1 MTDGDLLNATRTLSV
16 LINALP
22 DATLSFLTQPTNTF
36 AGQVISSPTGV
47 QVRPLQGATPVQGLN
62 ITMSIGNNPIGGTLF
77 GIAKVATDANGIAS
91 FPFLRIN
98 SVGNGYT
105 LIAAAN
111 ASFPAIS
118 NAFDNTIPPGSTLS
132 FTGTMPIGFVADLTI
147 PTPVTVMA
155 QDITSTP
162 LPGVTVT
169 LATGINP
176 HGAILSGN
184 LTAITNASGI
194 ATFNNFTQNRGG
206 YGYTLSATAGGIPA
220 ASSPL
225 FNVEGFAPAGNV
237 NIKRASHTATLLAN
251 GMVLLAGGSSGGG
264 TATAELYDPITGT
277 YTPTGGDM
285 GAKRYQHKAT
295 LLPNGKV
302 LIAGGYDDTLPGG
315 PDSLASAELYDPA
328 TGAFTATSS
337 MSVERFRPTATLL
350 PNGKVLIAGGAHYT
364 GGGAGVALNSGEV
377 YEPATGSFT
386 LVGNTMSNL
395 RDGATAT
402 LLPNGKVLM
411 TGGPQGVSSA
421 DLYDPATNSFAQTGS
436 MTIDRAIHTATLLA
450 NGQGANNGRTKAQ
463 CRTFTLTSAEI
474 YDPATGLFTA
484 TGNMIEAR
492 QRHAATLLPNGT
504 VMVTGGIGLQSPA
517 SPMAGEIYDPV
528 TGLFRAS
535 DDMDSPRVFVN
546 SSTLL
551 PNGRVLIA
559 GGNNANSNLST
570 ELFYPLDPPFPTAA
584 FNVAPDL
591 GTSRSL

>member
-1 MTDGDLLNATRTLSV
+1 M
-16 LINALP
+16 
-22 DATLSFLTQPTNTF
+22 
-36 AGQVISSPTGV
+36 
-47 QVRPLQGATPVQGLN
+47 QGLN

-132 FTGTMPIGFVADLTI
+132 FTGTMPTGFVANLTI

-176 HGAILSGN
+176 HGATLSGT
-184 LTAITNASGI
+184 LTAITNVTGI

-206 YGYTLSATAGGIPA
+206 YGYTLSASAGGIPA

-237 NIKRASHTATLLAN
+237 TIRRASHTATLLAN

-277 YTPTGGDM
+277 YTPTGSM
-285 GAKRYQHKAT
+285 VVKRYEHEAA
-295 LLPNGKV
+295 LLPDGKV

-328 TGAFTATSS
+328 TGTFTATSS
-337 MSVERFRPTATLL
+337 MSVERSRPTATLL
-350 PNGKVLIAGGAHYT
+350 PNGKVLIAGGVHYT

-377 YEPATGSFT
+377 YNPATGSFT
-386 LVGNTMSNL
+386 LVGNIMSNG
-395 RDGATAT
+395 RGGSTAT
-402 LLPNGKVLM
+402 LLPNGMVLV

-421 DLYDPATNSFAQTGS
+421 SLYDPATNYFASTGS

-450 NGQGANNGRTKAQ
+450 NGKVLITGGQRHNAGSPPYSDQ
-463 CRTFTLTSAEI
+463 CR
-474 YDPATGLFTA
+474 
-484 TGNMIEAR
+484 
-492 QRHAATLLPNGT
+492 
-504 VMVTGGIGLQSPA
+504 
-517 SPMAGEIYDPV
+517 
-528 TGLFRAS
+528 
-535 DDMDSPRVFVN
+535 
-546 SSTLL
+546 
-551 PNGRVLIA
+551 
-559 GGNNANSNLST
+559 NL
-570 ELFYPLDPPFPTAA
+570 
-584 FNVAPDL
+584 
-591 GTSRSL
+591 